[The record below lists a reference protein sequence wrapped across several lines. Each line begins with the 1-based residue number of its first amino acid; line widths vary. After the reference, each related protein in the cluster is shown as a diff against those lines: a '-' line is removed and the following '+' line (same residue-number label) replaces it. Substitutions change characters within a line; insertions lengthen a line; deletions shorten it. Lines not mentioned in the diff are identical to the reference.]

1 MMTGVPFQAETTVYV
16 IVRCKLDE
24 RVTTEAEFS
33 PEDSPSIRVEG
44 KLENEYTVSVK
55 APGKSPQVPPEIRHH
70 AREEAPSC
78 FFYLSV
84 YSAAEQSVSQGLDL
98 VVMFCLKEKEWQK
111 HLCVMRWEDNGY
123 IKIFIVRKLTF

>member
-1 MMTGVPFQAETTVYV
+1 MMTCVPFQAETTVYV

-55 APGKSPQVPPEIRHH
+55 APGKLPQVPPEVRHH
-70 AREEAPSC
+70 AREGPPLVSFPCLSIQQLSKVSAKVWIWLSC
-78 FFYLSV
+78 
-84 YSAAEQSVSQGLDL
+84 SA
-98 VVMFCLKEKEWQK
+98 
-111 HLCVMRWEDNGY
+111 
-123 IKIFIVRKLTF
+123 

>member
-55 APGKSPQVPPEIRHH
+55 APGKSPPVPPEIRHH
-70 AREEAPSC
+70 VREEAPLAV
-78 FFYLSV
+78 FYLPVFIQQLSKV
-84 YSAAEQSVSQGLDL
+84 SA
-98 VVMFCLKEKEWQK
+98 
-111 HLCVMRWEDNGY
+111 
-123 IKIFIVRKLTF
+123 KIWIWLSCSA